1 MLDLYI
7 AFQGSLR
14 HSLCTRPDNTREPW
28 KCQGMAPSMTGQKS
42 LCVPFFSPDFAGIF
56 GVIELPC
63 GNLCI
68 LCGSLTALTLRGRR
82 AAA

>member
-14 HSLCTRPDNTREPW
+14 HSLCTRPDNTRELW
-28 KCQGMAPSMTGQKS
+28 KGQAIDDWSEVALCIFS
-42 LCVPFFSPDFAGIF
+42 LSPDFAGIF